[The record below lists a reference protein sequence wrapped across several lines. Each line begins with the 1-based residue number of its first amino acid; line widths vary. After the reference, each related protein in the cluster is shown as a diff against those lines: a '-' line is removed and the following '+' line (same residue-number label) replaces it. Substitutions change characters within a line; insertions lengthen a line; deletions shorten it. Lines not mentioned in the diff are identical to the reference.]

1 MTFEKRKQCQ
11 KGMEI
16 LDAVY
21 DIAVNNSDIW
31 ETANQL
37 ANEYLEKNNR
47 DVKTASAEMV
57 NFVQTNCTGTEFLNH
72 IGKQMSIDAVIPAYE
87 AGNLCVQ
94 ITMITALAIMGGYD
108 PHKYLIKTLVLAA
121 LVGMTA
127 ISISKHIGEFI
138 GNKITVQALENT
150 PEKSLKK
157 INQTIGYNFV
167 VVMCKN
173 GINVVPKAPDY
184 ESGVVEPFDRNS
196 VKKVAERAAE
206 VFLQIKY
213 LF

>member
-1 MTFEKRKQCQ
+1 
-11 KGMEI
+11 MEI

-87 AGNLCVQ
+87 AGNLCVF
-94 ITMITALAIMGGYD
+94 MGGVIGVWNGLMEVAVDRGLMEKISYYMS
-108 PHKYLIKTLVLAA
+108 PLIHLA
-121 LVGMTA
+121 
-127 ISISKHIGEFI
+127 
-138 GNKITVQALENT
+138 
-150 PEKSLKK
+150 
-157 INQTIGYNFV
+157 QTILIALSGLDYNV
-167 VVMCKN
+167 ISPV
-173 GINVVPKAPDY
+173 I
-184 ESGVVEPFDRNS
+184 R
-196 VKKVAERAAE
+196 
-206 VFLQIKY
+206 
-213 LF
+213 